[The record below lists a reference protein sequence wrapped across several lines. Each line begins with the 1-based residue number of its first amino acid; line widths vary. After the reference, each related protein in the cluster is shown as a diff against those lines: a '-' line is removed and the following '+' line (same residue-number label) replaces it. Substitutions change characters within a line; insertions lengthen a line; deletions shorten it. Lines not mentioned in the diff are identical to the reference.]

1 MAHMNYIA
9 YNPLTEEKIEFKS
22 LPLVASYFGIGEST
36 LRRWALYGM
45 SVMELASEQDRP
57 RLEATQSKLK
67 GFEIYK
73 ATEWSEFNDIN

>member
-9 YNPLTEEKIEFKS
+9 YNPLT
-22 LPLVASYFGIGEST
+22 
-36 LRRWALYGM
+36 
-45 SVMELASEQDRP
+45 VMELASEQDRP

-73 ATEWSEFNDIN
+73 ATEWSEFNDM